1 LCNTNYTYKNM
12 EKLKK
17 YLEYQTAFA
26 LIVFGFALII
36 FGIYFF
42 LEIKSAEQTGQVVQM
57 KRIVRAIY
65 NWGGKFTILFIFEI
79 IGIMTLVSG
88 IRQYKEINSNKS
100 L

>member
-1 LCNTNYTYKNM
+1 M
-12 EKLKK
+12 EKIKK

-26 LIVFGFALII
+26 LIVFGLALIV

-42 LEIKSAEQTGQVVQM
+42 LEIKSAEETGQVVQM

-65 NWGGKFTILFIFEI
+65 NLGGKFTILAIFEI

-88 IRQYKEINSNKS
+88 IRQFKEINSNSNKS